1 MDIASYRLSESL
13 GYQSVRCLRHIAI
26 HGTGSKMIGHAFP
39 YRLNS
44 VDELIV
50 LLDHMHEN
58 RFDAFV
64 SELGGLSDEAM
75 GDLVAA
81 LVEYAEFFLANF
93 APSEV
98 PMPLSGM
105 ISQYAIARK
114 LRGIPSRGD
123 ILEIGPGT
131 GLISF
136 FLSKDSSIR
145 RYDSVEVMESFYLM
159 QNFVNRHVYGSGFRD
174 QAQLDASRPGFGGIA
189 YDRMRDVAGGILDND
204 EPPQFLSVSR
214 KIRAEHFPWWQ
225 LEAVAERRYDVVMS
239 NANLTEMNITALKYY
254 AALAAT
260 VLKPDGV
267 FWAQCL
273 GGGEIPPAKA
283 LTTVIG
289 AGFAPLAMIPT
300 QLDATGSAAAP
311 LPYGKQ
317 MALFNAVFLPRGHP
331 RFEEAARN
339 SQSFPLMD
347 PTDELTRGMF
357 GLDDPKAPWRT
368 REDVLSAVAERL
380 A

>member
-26 HGTGSKMIGHAFP
+26 HGTGSHMIGQAFP

-93 APSEV
+93 APSDI

-136 FLSKDSSIR
+136 FLSKDPSIQ

-159 QNFVNRHVYGSGFRD
+159 QNRVNRHVYGSGFRD
-174 QAQLDASRPGFGGIA
+174 RAQIDAGRPGFGGIA
-189 YDRMRDVAGGILDND
+189 YGQMRDVSAGILDND
-204 EPPQFLSVSR
+204 ELPQTLSVSR
-214 KIRAEHFPWWQ
+214 KTRAEHFPWWQ

-239 NANLTEMNITALKYY
+239 HANLTEMNITALKYY
-254 AALAAT
+254 VALAAT

-273 GGGEIPPAKA
+273 GGGEIPPATA
-283 LTTVIG
+283 LKTVIG

-300 QLDATGSAAAP
+300 QLDAAGAASAP
-311 LPYGKQ
+311 LPAGKQ
-317 MALFNAVFLPRGHP
+317 MALFNVIFLPRGHP
-331 RFEEAARN
+331 KFEQAARN

-347 PTDELTRGMF
+347 PADELTSNMF
-357 GLDDPKAPWRT
+357 GLHDAKAPRRT